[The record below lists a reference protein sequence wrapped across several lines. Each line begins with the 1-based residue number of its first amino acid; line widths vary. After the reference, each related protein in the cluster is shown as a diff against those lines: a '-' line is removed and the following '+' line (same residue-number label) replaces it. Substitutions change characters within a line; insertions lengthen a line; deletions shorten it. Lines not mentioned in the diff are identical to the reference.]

1 MIERRDQS
9 VRDVLHRV
17 MGLSSECDEL
27 DLGIM
32 IMEVWWTEPTVIY
45 LIVKGLLK
53 QLSVRLWSN
62 RRQLKLVSLTIFECG
77 LGWFLLFYIC
87 TISSKWE
94 TARTEI
100 PHCHHKL
107 WFAKPHVGAYV
118 VMHVTTTIALNS
130 PKSTSSTHTW
140 ARQSAPRITDLSSP
154 YERNAAEFYRA
165 NAPCRTYT
173 IHMSSCKFGECD
185 VYMNIYMFICRVS
198 VGSASAIDANA
209 QAINPIGI
217 DTCPHFYTIA
227 P

>member
-77 LGWFLLFYIC
+77 LGWFLLFNIC

-130 PKSTSSTHTW
+130 PNRHHPHTHGQDK
-140 ARQSAPRITDLSSP
+140 ALLVSP
-154 YERNAAEFYRA
+154 
-165 NAPCRTYT
+165 TYHH
-173 IHMSSCKFGECD
+173 HMSE
-185 VYMNIYMFICRVS
+185 MRRNFIARMRPVEHILYIWVVASSVS
-198 VGSASAIDANA
+198 VMYIW
-209 QAINPIGI
+209 IF
-217 DTCPHFYTIA
+217 TCFYAESVSVQRVQLTQMRKQ
-227 P
+227 